1 MKFVKAKQRPE
12 GDQKQNF
19 KIFSHF
25 WVPWESFIA

>member
-12 GDQKQNF
+12 GDQNLNF
-19 KIFSHF
+19 ILHF